1 MSGLEFCIGGMSVI
15 KVHELDLNGFAA
27 TQLLPGLDPNVLARH
42 PEWIDA
48 RTYASQT
55 GHVFMSVHT
64 WVVRFEGKVILI
76 DTGAG
81 NDKDRPTLKVLDHL
95 HNPYLERLAAIGVQP
110 EDVDYVLL
118 THIHSDHVG
127 WNTRL
132 DGDRWVPTFPKAIVI
147 CSDLEWRYGVALTAG
162 DEERIAN
169 VRTEAGFGPPIRI
182 PVSGVFV
189 DSMLPLEAAGRVQ
202 RVPVDGGEILK
213 GIRFLSTPG
222 HSIDHA
228 AISITSQGTEA
239 IFGGDVM
246 HHPFE
251 LYEPDLVSV
260 FCEFPDAARRSRR
273 WLARHA
279 AERKAIYFSSH
290 FPFTSVGTIT
300 ETGENFGWEF
310 IDSSGIRP

>member
-1 MSGLEFCIGGMSVI
+1 MTNLEFCIGSMSVV

-27 TQLLPGLDPNVLARH
+27 TQLLPGLDPGVLVKH
-42 PEWIDA
+42 PEWIDP
-48 RTYASQT
+48 RTYDAET
-55 GHVFMSVHT
+55 GHVSMSVHT

-95 HNPYLERLAAIGVQP
+95 HNPYLERLAAVEVQP
-110 EDVDYVLL
+110 ESVDYILL

-132 DGDRWVPTFPKAIVI
+132 EGDRWAPTFPNATVI
-147 CSDLEWRYGVALTAG
+147 CSDLEWRYGAALTAG
-162 DEERIAN
+162 DQESIAS
-169 VRTEAGFGPPIRI
+169 VRTKAGLGLPVRV

-189 DSMLPLEAAGRVQ
+189 DSMMPLESTGRVR
-202 RVPVDGGEILK
+202 RVQVDGSEVLK

-228 AISITSQGTEA
+228 AISITSQGREA
-239 IFGGDVM
+239 VFGGDVM

-260 FCEFPDAARRSRR
+260 FCEFPEGARRSRR
-273 WLARHA
+273 RLALHSA
-279 AERKAIYFSSH
+279 DKNAVYFSSH
-290 FPFTSVGTIT
+290 FPFTSVGRISK
-300 ETGENFGWEF
+300 TGENFAWEF
-310 IDSSGIRP
+310 LDS